1 MRVKII
7 YFMNDCLIFQTTNS
21 LILTL
26 FLSLLAYT
34 YQGFFFF
41 KKIELDA
48 EGEATCLRC
57 QEKLPN
63 LISLKNHLMRKHSA
77 IVSVVYLELRR
88 FLHAIIPTMVLLIIH
103 VIIK

>member
-1 MRVKII
+1 
-7 YFMNDCLIFQTTNS
+7 MNDCLIFQTTNS

-34 YQGFFFF
+34 YQGFFF
-41 KKIELDA
+41 KKTELDA